1 MIKFVRAADISSG
14 VALVILFVLNE
25 KKSESRLQ
33 SGFREVIQATAYLN
47 LLRFVNPPGLHPPSL
62 PADDAL
68 SPEDRL
74 TIDRVN

>member
-1 MIKFVRAADISSG
+1 MRAVDIFGG
-14 VALVILFVLNE
+14 VAFVILFVFKRE
-25 KKSESRLQ
+25 KEKVQ
-33 SGFREVIQATAYLN
+33 SGFRELIQATAYLN

-62 PADDAL
+62 LTDDAL